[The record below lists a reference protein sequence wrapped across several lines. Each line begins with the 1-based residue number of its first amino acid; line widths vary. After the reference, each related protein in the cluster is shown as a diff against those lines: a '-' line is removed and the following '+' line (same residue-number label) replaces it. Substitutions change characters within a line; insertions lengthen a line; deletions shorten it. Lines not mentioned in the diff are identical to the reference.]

1 MVLRRGPKHPVIVV
15 LVLNAIFEAQR
26 KVHLRV
32 VIEWNVLDRV
42 EEVGALRRVCQK
54 TPILVPQEMDST
66 RDAPALE
73 PDQVAEDL
81 VSAPSPGN
89 AESAMT
95 RVINAKY
102 QQRMPFLETP
112 VN

>member
-1 MVLRRGPKHPVIVV
+1 
-15 LVLNAIFEAQR
+15 
-26 KVHLRV
+26 LRV